1 MSVIHIQELISSG
14 EVRRSKKKALW
25 KQKKKMPVACRD
37 GHRFCVFYKPD
48 GCIVIM
54 WDMHLHTQESLSNLL
69 VLLTR
74 RNVDFLV

>member
-1 MSVIHIQELISSG
+1 MSSTFRSLLVSG
-14 EVRRSKKKALW
+14 EVRRSKKKAIL
-25 KQKKKMPVACRD
+25 KQKKNACHECRD
-37 GHRFCVFYKPD
+37 GHSFCVVYKPD

>member
-1 MSVIHIQELISSG
+1 MSSTF
-14 EVRRSKKKALW
+14 RSLLVVGRLEEAKKRHYGSK
-25 KQKKKMPVACRD
+25 KKKMPVACRD
-37 GHRFCVFYKPD
+37 GHRFCVFYKPY